1 MKHISFLILLTLVLV
16 SCGTDNHHFEIE
28 GRLTNLN
35 QGEFY
40 VYSPDGGISGIDT
53 IKVEGGRFSYEIP
66 CENECFLV
74 VVFPNFSEQAI
85 FAKPGKSVDVK
96 GDASHLKELEVT
108 GTDDN
113 ELMTKFRHQ
122 ISNASPPEISKYAS
136 MFIEDH
142 PESPVGAFIV
152 SQFILKGQQP
162 DYKKAI
168 KLLNTLHSQQ
178 PRNGYVNHLITQV
191 KTISDA
197 ESGNSIANF
206 TTSDING
213 KPVSSST
220 LKNSPIA
227 LIYTWASWSFEST
240 DLQRRLKDMHDK
252 AAGKL
257 QIVGICLDA
266 SKADCKRNTLQN
278 QINWPIVCDEQMFE
292 SSLVKRLGVLSVP
305 DNILMQNGRVVA
317 HGLTTNDLT
326 QRLEK
331 MI

>member
-1 MKHISFLILLTLVLV
+1 M
-16 SCGTDNHHFEIE
+16 
-28 GRLTNLN
+28 
-35 QGEFY
+35 
-40 VYSPDGGISGIDT
+40 
-53 IKVEGGRFSYEIP
+53 
-66 CENECFLV
+66 V

-317 HGLTTNDLT
+317 HGLSTNDLT
-326 QRLEK
+326 QQLEK

>member
-1 MKHISFLILLTLVLV
+1 MKQISFLILFTLVLV

-40 VYSPDGGISGIDT
+40 VYSPDGGLSGIDT
-53 IKVEGGRFSYEIP
+53 IKVEGGRFSYEMP
-66 CENECFLV
+66 CENECVLV

-85 FAKPGKSVDVK
+85 FAIPGKSVDVK

-136 MFIEDH
+136 MFIGDH

-152 SQFILKGQQP
+152 SQYILKSQQP
-162 DYKKAI
+162 DYKKAM
-168 KLLNTLHSQQ
+168 KLLGTLHNQQ
-178 PRNGYVNHLITQV
+178 PRNGYVNHLIAQV
-191 KTISDA
+191 KTICDA
-197 ESGNSIANF
+197 ESGNTVANF
-206 TTSDING
+206 TAYDIND
-213 KPVSSST
+213 KAVSSST
-220 LKNSPIA
+220 LKSSPIA

-240 DLQRRLKDMHDK
+240 DMQRRLKDMNDK

-266 SKADCKRNTLQN
+266 SKADCKRNISQN
-278 QINWPIVCDEQMFE
+278 QINWPIICDEQMFE
-292 SSLVKRLGVLSVP
+292 SPLVKKLGLLAVP

-317 HGLTTNDLT
+317 RGLSVNDLT
-326 QRLEK
+326 QRLGK

>member
-1 MKHISFLILLTLVLV
+1 MIVGST
-16 SCGTDNHHFEIE
+16 
-28 GRLTNLN
+28 RYQN

-66 CENECFLV
+66 CENECVLV

-317 HGLTTNDLT
+317 HGLSTNDLT